1 MHASLHKV
9 SIFAWTFLQSFDMP
23 CLRNRRHDKK
33 PTGNQGRRH
42 HFSSNFFKYHSA
54 VRMWKSNWVLSWIL
68 YVILNDIGLIIKD
81 CLVLRCDEVKT
92 YGVIGRFK
100 ASDGTPWNPDIRDAM
115 NCQYF
120 FNGYKIPWI
129 WAMFHTLVYCRG
141 RWRWNVSFTCH
152 NGGPMY

>member
-1 MHASLHKV
+1 MRV
-9 SIFAWTFLQSFDMP
+9 
-23 CLRNRRHDKK
+23 
-33 PTGNQGRRH
+33 
-42 HFSSNFFKYHSA
+42 
-54 VRMWKSNWVLSWIL
+54 WKSNWVFKLNI

-120 FNGYKIPWI
+120 FNGYKLPWI

-141 RWRWNVSFTCH
+141 R
-152 NGGPMY
+152 